1 MGSSWKRQGVEEPS
15 YHDDR
20 SMGEHAFLAFT
31 QSERNSLSKLDKFC
45 QSTSI
50 RYTRSSPQYTF
61 AIPKHGVTSLSAC
74 GCFLTLYPAYVCPAL
89 LMVGVSKPMTHLQNQ
104 LT

>member
-45 QSTSI
+45 QSTRLPVCNVAVSSSI
-50 RYTRSSPQYTF
+50 LPPTGTWRRRSQTRS
-61 AIPKHGVTSLSAC
+61 TSAMMASS
-74 GCFLTLYPAYVCPAL
+74 GCSRSIGSEFGTQHA
-89 LMVGVSKPMTHLQNQ
+89 
-104 LT
+104 

>member
-45 QSTSI
+45 QSTRFRVSI
-50 RYTRSSPQYTF
+50 LSNDIDPVYSTIRLEELADVLLCGTER
-61 AIPKHGVTSLSAC
+61 KVTNKNIHASIL
-74 GCFLTLYPAYVCPAL
+74 
-89 LMVGVSKPMTHLQNQ
+89 
-104 LT
+104 